1 MARRYVLDTHACV
14 FALSAPHKLG
24 RRARAALKQV
34 ENGRAEAWIPA
45 AAVTELLLLRE
56 LGRTEIGYS
65 ELRATFE
72 TAPSLR
78 FLALDLEQ
86 LDQFVA
92 LASIRDPFDRLLVSA
107 ARSLGAP
114 LLTRDQSLGESGL
127 VSVVWS

>member
-1 MARRYVLDTHACV
+1 V
-14 FALSAPHKLG
+14 FALSAPQKLG

-65 ELRATFE
+65 ELRVTFE
-72 TAPSLR
+72 TTPSLR

-114 LLTRDQSLGESGL
+114 LVTRDRALGESGL